1 MMKYKQIFDANRDQL
16 DDPDEIKVGQVLVIP
31 NP

>member
-1 MMKYKQIFDANRDQL
+1 MKYKQIFDANRDQL
-16 DDPDEIKVGQVLVIP
+16 DDPDKIEVGQVLVVP